1 MQSLRS
7 KLIIGLLRNRHLFRF
22 KLKPEIVTESFSVDA
37 FRDRIEQASE
47 RMEKRNKHIKIE
59 GLNIKGMYS
68 EWIIPPSAQSDKV
81 ILYIHGGGFIS
92 GSCKSHRM
100 HVTKFAQES
109 GVKALVFDYR
119 LAPEHPYPAALEDS
133 IKAYKWLLDQGYK
146 SDNIVIAGESAGGS
160 LTLSLL
166 LALKARGIKL
176 PNSAVAV
183 SPATD
188 LSYSAPSVIANAKRD
203 IAPMNSWRIWT
214 DYYIGDADIRDPYLS
229 PLYGDHTGLPPLYL
243 LVGTYEIH
251 LDDTVNFARKARQAG
266 VEVHLSIWDKMI
278 HAFPILSPLFPEA
291 KEALSEICDYIKR
304 NLSTQ

>member
-37 FRDRIEQASE
+37 FRDRIERASE

-68 EWIIPPSAQSDKV
+68 EWIIPPSAPSDKV

-229 PLYGDHTGLPPLYL
+229 PLYGDHAGLPPLYL